1 MVSISIYLI
10 LFVIF
15 LVMIMS
21 YFLNNKFHKDHR
33 YTSYVNVIIAIG
45 TFILSLGVVV
55 QVFSYQDGKK
65 KFTAS
70 IINSFAKNFTTSIMN
85 LFINHP
91 EMNYFYEEI
100 FLNKDIS
107 YQNRNIVLEGQICVN
122 IFNKIVQELSII
134 DTYKDEP
141 KVEITK
147 QVMRKILDV
156 VFKSHRVRYYYTN
169 LYKPKFAGPL
179 IIDYM
184 QTNFGL

>member
-1 MVSISIYLI
+1 MFSISIYLI
-10 LFVIF
+10 LFIII
-15 LVMIMS
+15 LVMILS
-21 YFLNNKFHKDHR
+21 FFLNNKLHKDPR
-33 YTSYVNVIIAIG
+33 YTSYVNVLIAIG
-45 TFILSLGVVV
+45 TFILSMGVVV
-55 QVFSYQDGKK
+55 QVFSYQDVKK
-65 KFTAS
+65 KFTS
-70 IINSFAKNFTTSIMN
+70 NIINSFVKNFITSIMN

-122 IFNKIVQELSII
+122 IFNKIVQELSIVDI
-134 DTYKDEP
+134 YKDDP
-141 KVEITK
+141 RVEITK
-147 QVMRKILDV
+147 EVMNKILGV
-156 VFKSHRVRYYYTN
+156 ILKSHRVRYYYTN